1 MSILEELQPV
11 CTNLLMPSESEY
23 PIEPVVRQE
32 SSWEAILQG
41 FGAAP
46 MEETTLEQL
55 LAKIAFPQE
64 WHDSQQQ
71 QLVSRFQALMETLQ
85 AHLSQIRV
93 FRVGAIE
100 VRVYILGQTTDG
112 AIAGVQTTLIET

>member
-11 CTNLLMPSESEY
+11 CANLLMPSESEH
-23 PIEPVVRQE
+23 PIEPVVRE
-32 SSWEAILQG
+32 ERTWEAILQS

-46 MEETTLEQL
+46 MEERTLEEL
-55 LAKIAFPQE
+55 FAKIAFPQE

-71 QLVSRFQALMETLQ
+71 QQVPRFQALMETLQ
-85 AHLSQIRV
+85 ARLSQIRV
-93 FRVGAIE
+93 FRVGEIA
-100 VRVYILGQTTDG
+100 VTVYILGQTADG